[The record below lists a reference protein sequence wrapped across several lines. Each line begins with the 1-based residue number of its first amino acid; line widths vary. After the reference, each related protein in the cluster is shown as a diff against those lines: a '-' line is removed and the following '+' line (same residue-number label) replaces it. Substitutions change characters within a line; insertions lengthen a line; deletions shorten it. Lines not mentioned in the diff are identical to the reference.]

1 MPHKVIACIC
11 STNLYNSLLYM
22 CIELIWT
29 SETQG
34 ELRTALTTLLFP
46 SSTSPFS
53 SPPGTGPF
61 PVDMTGIPKGTG
73 TGNIA
78 DLFERGITLPP
89 DYVVT
94 YRQLSEELHIGGV
107 YLRLF
112 LKQPTYKLSNS
123 LYFIEKLVEFWEAS
137 FNAQVPF
144 SSPASVA
151 AVANN
156 NNNITTAVGG
166 GSAVG
171 GGIDYTNSNSNNNS
185 TNTMIQTSN
194 NNDNSNNAIIQTN
207 NTNNNNNANNSNDEV
222 SIVLA
227 KEDFLTLI
235 TSCII
240 CILKAEPTLID
251 HIISWGFIKTL
262 YDYLTRAL
270 DWDRRGSPVV
280 SIMRIL
286 HELIHHP
293 HAIDSLTVNPIDVVL
308 QLTRSLDVHSN
319 SIHTNAIH
327 TNTIHTNN
335 INQSSNSI
343 YTLPPELPVDATLIV
358 DLLRKL
364 FIYANNNSN
373 TTTNSVDSSN
383 NIIYFIQ
390 CAIDASL
397 PQYLLTYIIQASKVK
412 LSKVRNASA
421 LLIYAV
427 DVIKYIL
434 EVEYEGTRE
443 LQCILEQH
451 SAWRDYCDQSHDL
464 YITVFIS
471 YIIYIMGVICILLW
485 CLYTVML

>member
-1 MPHKVIACIC
+1 M
-11 STNLYNSLLYM
+11 
-22 CIELIWT
+22 
-29 SETQG
+29 QG
-34 ELRTALTTLLFP
+34 ELRLALTTLLFP
-46 SSTSPFS
+46 STSSTTTS
-53 SPPGTGPF
+53 STPTLPATRGINPGTSAP
-61 PVDMTGIPKGTG
+61 TGGMASTPTG
-73 TGNIA
+73 TGIIA

-144 SSPASVA
+144 SSPPPIVTSTA
-151 AVANN
+151 ANVTNNTTNTTAVGTGGGGGGGGVEYANTANNTYNNNTTNTVIQTNDNNNSNN
-156 NNNITTAVGG
+156 NNN
-166 GSAVG
+166 
-171 GGIDYTNSNSNNNS
+171 
-185 TNTMIQTSN
+185 N
-194 NNDNSNNAIIQTN
+194 NND
-207 NTNNNNNANNSNDEV
+207 EV
-222 SIVLA
+222 TMVLA

-251 HIISWGFIKTL
+251 HIISWGFTRTL

-280 SIMRIL
+280 SVIRIL
-286 HELIHHP
+286 HELIHHT
-293 HAIDSLTVNPIDVVL
+293 HALDGLTVVPIDIIL
-308 QLTRSLDVHSN
+308 QLTRALDIHSN

-327 TNTIHTNN
+327 TNTIHTNAIHTN
-335 INQSSNSI
+335 NIHSNTIDQCNSIHSNTINQSSNSI

-364 FIYANNNSN
+364 FIYANNNN
-373 TTTNSVDSSN
+373 SN
-383 NIIYFIQ
+383 NNNNSGDNNSIIYFIQ
-390 CAIDASL
+390 CAINASL
-397 PQYLLTYIIQASKVK
+397 PQYLLTHIIQASKTK
-412 LSKVRNASA
+412 LSKIRNASA

-464 YITVFIS
+464 YITVCMC
-471 YIIYIMGVICILLW
+471 IYGLYHILL
-485 CLYTVML
+485 LR